1 MDNKETNNTP
11 TKSKT
16 RNLLLNKNE
25 GNHIFSNTFSN
36 NDELIK
42 YINELSKI
50 IKIYYKLNIINF
62 KQINYFFEQET
73 GQKNKKVIKSTIK
86 NIEDSFNKF
95 YQNAKDVFK
104 KMKEYR
110 AQQIYNQLKNRR
122 GKSLGN
128 TSDKN
133 KLNNILNK
141 TNYNIKT
148 NNMSISNNIIH
159 NDTININGNN
169 LSMSINTNDNNNNN
183 NDKLIYEKLLN
194 ENKILKKKIDDLE
207 KKELDNNSNINKS
220 IMNFDESFISNYDLK
235 KIKKI

>member
-73 GQKNKKVIKSTIK
+73 GQK
-86 NIEDSFNKF
+86 
-95 YQNAKDVFK
+95 
-104 KMKEYR
+104 
-110 AQQIYNQLKNRR
+110 
-122 GKSLGN
+122 
-128 TSDKN
+128 SDKV
-133 KLNNILNK
+133 
-141 TNYNIKT
+141 YN
-148 NNMSISNNIIH
+148 
-159 NDTININGNN
+159 
-169 LSMSINTNDNNNNN
+169 
-183 NDKLIYEKLLN
+183 
-194 ENKILKKKIDDLE
+194 
-207 KKELDNNSNINKS
+207 
-220 IMNFDESFISNYDLK
+220 
-235 KIKKI
+235 